1 MIIFFKRAVQ
11 DILRN
16 RLLNIITVIT
26 IALSIIIIGSFAVFI
41 INANDILH
49 SWKRS
54 ARIMVYLNPDISIAE
69 IPAIKQKIIGLY
81 GVKSARFIS
90 KDEALSLLKKK
101 MRRQTALL
109 DNLRKNPLPDAF
121 EIEVINSYADQKKI
135 EVITKS
141 LESFSFV
148 EDLEYGRKW
157 IGRFVDI
164 LRLFRLAGIAVGG
177 LFFIAA
183 VFIVANTIR
192 LVLYSRREEVEIMR
206 LVGATEWFIKIPFF
220 IEGIIQGVLGGII
233 GLAVLYLSFLL
244 ISSNL
249 SQGVLTGFI
258 SLRFFDLRVI
268 CLIILS
274 SMFVGWLGCFLSFIH
289 FKRI

>member
-101 MRRQTALL
+101 MQRQTALL

-135 EVITKS
+135 EAITKS

-268 CLIILS
+268 CLITLS